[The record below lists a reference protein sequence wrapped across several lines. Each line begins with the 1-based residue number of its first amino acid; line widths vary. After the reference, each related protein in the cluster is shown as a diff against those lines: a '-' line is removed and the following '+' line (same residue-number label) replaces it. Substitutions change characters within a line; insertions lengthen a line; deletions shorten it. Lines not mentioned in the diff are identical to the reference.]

1 MAKYSVVDQP
11 NQQARKAARRGKR
24 PARHIV
30 GRDCSRWNSGGGDH
44 SNTTGIGSNFS
55 VHLARDCHNRTP
67 SRRLVIGES
76 AYRDFWT
83 MH

>member
-11 NQQARKAARRGKR
+11 NEQVRRAPDEEKDQ
-24 PARHIV
+24 PAISW
-30 GRDCSRWNSGGGDH
+30 GDCSRWNSGGGAH